1 MKREELEELYYITPI
16 ANVPSILTHGILSH
30 RRAKRI
36 SLQSIAKAEVQEKRA
51 TVKVPGGRRLH
62 EYANFYICARNPMM
76 YVRRGRHESICV
88 LRVST
93 DVLDLA
99 EVVVTDQ
106 NAASP
111 YCLFKPAS
119 SGLSSVDFAM
129 VFADDWRHP
138 GDPTAYY
145 RHRSVKCAEVLV
157 PDAVNPD
164 FIMGAYVSCE
174 PSRDQMAADTPGL
187 PVEINQHLFF
197 R

>member
-1 MKREELEELYYITPI
+1 
-16 ANVPSILTHGILSH
+16 
-30 RRAKRI
+30 
-36 SLQSIAKAEVQEKRA
+36 
-51 TVKVPGGRRLH
+51 
-62 EYANFYICARNPMM
+62 MM
-76 YVRRGRHESICV
+76 YVRRGHHESICV

-119 SGLSSVDFAM
+119 SGLSSVDHDM

-157 PDAVNPD
+157 PDAVRPD

-187 PVEINQHLFF
+187 PAEINRHLFF
-197 R
+197 C

>member
-1 MKREELEELYYITPI
+1 MRREELEELHYITLI
-16 ANVPSILTHGILSH
+16 INVPSIRTHGILSH
-30 RRAKRI
+30 RRAKRM
-36 SLQSIAKAEVQEKRA
+36 SPQSIAKAEVQEKRA
-51 TVKVPGGRRLH
+51 AVKVPGGRRLH
-62 EYANFYICARNPMM
+62 EYANLYICARNPMM
-76 YVRRGRHESICV
+76 FVRRGRHKSICV

-111 YCLFKPAS
+111 YCLFKPAP

-138 GDPTAYY
+138 GNPTAYY

-157 PDAVNPD
+157 SDSVNPD
-164 FIMGAYVSCE
+164 FIMGAYVSCDA
-174 PSRDQMAADTPGL
+174 SRDEMSAVAPGL
-187 PVEINQHLFF
+187 PTKVNRHLFF
-197 R
+197 L